1 MRECVCM
8 SMIFLVLSYLSP
20 SPQYKK
26 FFEFVICIF
35 VCIIILKPITSDYKE
50 YLEFDDV
57 VNKIRELS
65 YENETNLFE
74 TFLDEKE

>member
-20 SPQYKK
+20 SPKYKK
-26 FFEFVICIF
+26 YFEFVICIF
-35 VCIIILKPITSDYKE
+35 VCIIILKPITGDYRE
-50 YLEFDDV
+50 YLKFDDV
-57 VNKIRELS
+57 VNNIRELS